1 MDIKVNNIYKSFNE
15 QRVLKNIS
23 MSFSEGLITCI
34 MGASGVGKTTLAYI
48 LMGLMKQDHGS
59 IIGLQGK
66 RMAAVFQEDRLV
78 EHLDAIKN
86 IMLVCNKEVSIEK
99 VERHLSE
106 IGLAEYKGKPVNA
119 ISGGMRRRVA
129 IVRALLSDYDV
140 LLMDE
145 PFKGLDEELK
155 KQVIDYVK
163 NNTKGKTLIVITHDK
178 EEVAMLEAELITIF

>member
-15 QRVLKNIS
+15 QLVLKNIS

-48 LMGLMKQDHGS
+48 LMGLIKQDHGS

-78 EHLDAIKN
+78 EHWDAIKN
-86 IMLVCNKEVSIEK
+86 IMLVCNKEVSIET

-106 IGLAEYKGKPVNA
+106 MGLVEYKGKPVNA
-119 ISGGMRRRVA
+119 ISGGMRRRVT

-163 NNTKGKTLIVITHDK
+163 NNTKGKTLIVITHDR
-178 EEVAMLEAELITIF
+178 EEVAMLEAKLITIF